1 MSHLEPPLLLLLQ
14 LLPPANVAA
23 AAVATAVT
31 AVADIVVASAVGSVQ
46 FESFVVSRLFVVF
59 WMMSCQ
65 WQ

>member
-1 MSHLEPPLLLLLQ
+1 MSPLELPLLLLLL
-14 LLPPANVAA
+14 LLPPATIAA

-31 AVADIVVASAVGSVQ
+31 AVVVIMVAVGSVQ
-46 FESFVVSRLFVVF
+46 FESFIVLRLFVVF